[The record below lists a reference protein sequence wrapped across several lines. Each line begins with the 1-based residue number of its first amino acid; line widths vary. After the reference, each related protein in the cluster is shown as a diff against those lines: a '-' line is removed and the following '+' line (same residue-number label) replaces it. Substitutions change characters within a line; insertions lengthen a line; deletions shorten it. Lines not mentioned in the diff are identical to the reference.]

1 MEIMELNIKHFGKF
15 LEHKVNFQPGVN
27 IIYGGNETGKSTIHA
42 FIRAM
47 FFGIERGRGKA
58 GKKDE
63 YQLRQ
68 PWENSTYFEGSM
80 RLCCKGQIFRIERN
94 FYKNE
99 KDVRLICES
108 SGQELPADLEE
119 LQQLLGGMNEAAFS
133 NTIFIPQAG
142 SETDAGLAEELR
154 KFMVNFQES
163 GDGSLDVTRA
173 LEKLKSQKRNLEA
186 KKKREQ
192 ELLDEKIARKE
203 METNYVRQELERSEA
218 TDCTAKQDGL
228 GENVYREPEKTVADT
243 GRLSETGEDQ
253 KWTEEREETPGFY
266 EKFLLCLNI
275 LLFLCGGLGIACGMF
290 AESIGAKIG
299 LTAVGIL
306 SFALLWMTARYTVRS
321 GAFLNWLQEVHG
333 EGSHWKNKK
342 SFETEKETDGTAR
355 SDQTRDGEKKIAQD
369 KRRWLLEEQRREQR
383 EKSRRLELLNQET
396 AQLFHQREQ
405 LISYDRE
412 IAAVDLAMLRIREL
426 SAKIYQEAGV
436 DFGRTASALLEELTE
451 GNYTQIALDEH
462 MEVRINTPKKLLYL
476 HQVSYG
482 TMNQVYFALR
492 MAAGKL
498 LTGGQP
504 LPIILDEPFAM
515 YDEDRLEAALRWLD
529 NSGRQVILFTCQKR
543 EKEILDRIRRGR

>member
-1 MEIMELNIKHFGKF
+1 M
-15 LEHKVNFQPGVN
+15 
-27 IIYGGNETGKSTIHA
+27 S
-42 FIRAM
+42 
-47 FFGIERGRGKA
+47 
-58 GKKDE
+58 
-63 YQLRQ
+63 
-68 PWENSTYFEGSM
+68 STYH
-80 RLCCKGQIFRIERN
+80 GQHLSLSIF
-94 FYKNE
+94 
-99 KDVRLICES
+99 
-108 SGQELPADLEE
+108 GQSHSEAIGMTLDGLPAGIRLDLEE
-119 LQQLLGGMNEAAFS
+119 LQRLLGGMNEAAFS
-133 NTIFIPQAG
+133 NTIFISQAG

-266 EKFLLCLNI
+266 EKFLRCLNI

-306 SFALLWMTARYTVRS
+306 SFAILWMTARYTVRS

>member
-1 MEIMELNIKHFGKF
+1 M
-15 LEHKVNFQPGVN
+15 
-27 IIYGGNETGKSTIHA
+27 
-42 FIRAM
+42 
-47 FFGIERGRGKA
+47 
-58 GKKDE
+58 
-63 YQLRQ
+63 
-68 PWENSTYFEGSM
+68 
-80 RLCCKGQIFRIERN
+80 
-94 FYKNE
+94 
-99 KDVRLICES
+99 RLICES

-133 NTIFIPQAG
+133 NTIFISQAG

>member
-15 LEHKVNFQPGVN
+15 LEHKVNFQSGVN

-47 FFGIERGRGKA
+47 FFGIERGRGKV

-80 RLCCKGQIFRIERN
+80 RLRCKGQIFRIERN

-108 SGQELPADLEE
+108 SGQELPAEREE

-154 KFMVNFQES
+154 KFMVNFQET
-163 GDGSLDVTRA
+163 GDGSLDVTKA

-203 METNYVRQELERSEA
+203 MESDYVRQELERSEA

-228 GENVYREPEKTVADT
+228 RENVYRELEKTAADKD
-243 GRLSETGEDQ
+243 GLPETGEDQ
-253 KWTEEREETPGFY
+253 KWTEEREETSGFY

-275 LLFLCGGLGIACGMF
+275 LLFLCGVLGIACGIF

-306 SFALLWMTARYTVRS
+306 SFAILWMTARYTVRS
-321 GAFLNWLQEVHG
+321 GAFLNWLQEVHR
-333 EGSHWKNKK
+333 EETRWKNKK
-342 SFETEKETDGTAR
+342 SFQTEKETDGTAG
-355 SDQTRDGEKKIAQD
+355 SDQTRNGEKKIAQD
-369 KRRWLLEEQRREQR
+369 KGRWLLEEQRREQR

-412 IAAVDLAMLRIREL
+412 IEAVDLAMLRIREL
-426 SAKIYQEAGV
+426 SGKIYQEAGV
-436 DFGRTASALLEELTE
+436 DFGRTASTILEELTE

-462 MEVRINTPKKLLYL
+462 MEVRINTPNKLLYL

-482 TMNQVYFALR
+482 TMNQIYFALR

-498 LTGGQP
+498 LTCGQP
-504 LPIILDEPFAM
+504 LPIILDEAFAM
-515 YDEDRLEAALRWLD
+515 YDDDRLEAVLRWLD
-529 NSGRQVILFTCQKR
+529 RSGQQVILFTCQKR
-543 EKEILDRIRRGR
+543 EKEILDRIRRRR